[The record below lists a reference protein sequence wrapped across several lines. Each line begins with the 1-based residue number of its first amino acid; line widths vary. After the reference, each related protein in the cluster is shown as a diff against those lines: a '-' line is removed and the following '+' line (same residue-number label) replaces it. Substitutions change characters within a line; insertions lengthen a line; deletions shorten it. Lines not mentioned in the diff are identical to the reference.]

1 MSYGFLIITALKE
14 VKKVWEIENGT
25 GYIIG
30 KVSTF
35 NVTDNDLR
43 SLCGINWLTDQV
55 DIFCLYYYIIWLTVK
70 WVTQIMIHFV
80 MLWYILAFRNTVNKL
95 LCARHFCEVWK
106 SLIVMNNSHCMDK
119 AWLQKLIDL
128 LKPNDL
134 RSIVK

>member
-1 MSYGFLIITALKE
+1 MGYEFLINTALKE

-55 DIFCLYYYIIWLTVK
+55 MDAYL
-70 WVTQIMIHFV
+70 
-80 MLWYILAFRNTVNKL
+80 
-95 LCARHFCEVWK
+95 
-106 SLIVMNNSHCMDK
+106 SLIVQREIEKGNKITIYSSQTMAQIVSRTFSVINCRRKVVINENFSCYFYEVNTF
-119 AWLQKLIDL
+119 I
-128 LKPNDL
+128 LKH
-134 RSIVK
+134 